1 VLRSAFGEL
10 ALLYSA
16 PRAATVRTTST
27 CQLWVAS
34 RGVVNTIKR
43 HFAQKAKQVS
53 ISCGLCGLLAAPR
66 ARASP
71 FDNLR
76 DPTAC
81 CVVLNDPL
89 LALDTY
95 SHHHGLPTPPN
106 ILCPDVCLFLC
117 SSLSYPQTR
126 IDLLNQVAMF
136 GCLTEEHKQ
145 LLASALEQVGPGEG
159 DKGAAGQQRNGQV

>member
-1 VLRSAFGEL
+1 MLRSAFGEL

-53 ISCGLCGLLAAPR
+53 MCCRLWAVVGSTQSQGITMWQPTT
-66 ARASP
+66 
-71 FDNLR
+71 LR

-81 CVVLNDPL
+81 CVVLKDPL
-89 LALDTY
+89 VVLDAY
-95 SHHHGLPTPPN
+95 PQLHGLPTLPDIALTCAFSSAPP
-106 ILCPDVCLFLC
+106 CPTL
-117 SSLSYPQTR
+117 R
-126 IDLLNQVAMF
+126 
-136 GCLTEEHKQ
+136 
-145 LLASALEQVGPGEG
+145 PGSTC
-159 DKGAAGQQRNGQV
+159 